1 METRI
6 AKKRRFQIVKLE
18 ERPLLPLR
26 LLLPS
31 RRPMPSGVIMP
42 LPRLQPT

>member
-6 AKKRRFQIVKLE
+6 TKKSRFQIVKLI
-18 ERPLLPLR
+18 RSALPLR

-31 RRPMPSGVIMP
+31 RRPMPSGVRMP